1 MQAKRVGWVQKC
13 MFSVSEACH
22 YTRTTYLQESNL
34 QISAF
39 SNITEVVGIIKLF
52 TMTCSDG
59 VPVCSNSL
67 AHLVSAASQR
77 VGEVHQ
83 WIPITC
89 FLLTVQDI

>member
-1 MQAKRVGWVQKC
+1 MQEKRVAWIQKC
-13 MFSVSEACH
+13 MFSVSKACH
-22 YTRTTYLQESNL
+22 STRTTYLQESNL
-34 QISAF
+34 QISALICAVLYEAVT
-39 SNITEVVGIIKLF
+39 SPTLLRWSGIIKLF

-83 WIPITC
+83 
-89 FLLTVQDI
+89 